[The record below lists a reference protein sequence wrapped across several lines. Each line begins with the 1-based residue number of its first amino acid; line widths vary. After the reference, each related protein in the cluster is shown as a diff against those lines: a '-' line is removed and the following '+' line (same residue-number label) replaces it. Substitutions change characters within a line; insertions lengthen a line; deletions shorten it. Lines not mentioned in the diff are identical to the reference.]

1 MTLITLG
8 RMGPSAKGWAWLAM
22 SLLAL
27 SGLWACSANPGAFGS
42 SSGRADLIT
51 DSDEPENRKRAR
63 IRMELAVGY
72 FEQGQTMIALDEV
85 KLALLADPLF
95 ADAHNLRG
103 LVYMRL
109 NELLLAQDSFH
120 RSLALD
126 PKNMNVM
133 HNLGWL
139 QCQQTH
145 FPQAVESFGRALADP
160 TYTGR
165 AKTWLTQGLCQI
177 RAGNLP
183 HAETSLERSYELDP
197 ANPITGYNLSQLLF
211 RRGELVRAQFQV
223 RRINNS
229 ELANAESL
237 WLGIKVERRL
247 QNLVGAQQ
255 WGDQLKKR
263 FPQSTELSAYERGQ
277 FDD

>member
-1 MTLITLG
+1 MNRITSVCTAS
-8 RMGPSAKGWAWLAM
+8 SARRWIGLAV
-22 SLLAL
+22 SLLVL
-27 SGLWACSANPGAFGS
+27 SGLWSCSTQPGAYGK
-42 SSGRADLIT
+42 SSGQADLIT

-72 FEQGQTMIALDEV
+72 FEQGQTRIALDEV

-103 LVYMRL
+103 LVYMRM
-109 NELLLAQDSFH
+109 NELPLAQDSFQ

-126 PKNMNVM
+126 PKNMNVV

-139 QCQQTH
+139 QCQQAR
-145 FPQAVESFGRALADP
+145 FVQAVESFGRALADP

-165 AKTWLTQGLCQI
+165 AKTWLTQGLCQM
-177 RAGNLP
+177 RAGELSQ
-183 HAETSLERSYELDP
+183 AESSLSRSYELDP
-197 ANPITGYNLSQLLF
+197 GNPITGYNLSQLLY

-223 RRINNS
+223 QRINNS

-247 QNLVGAQQ
+247 QNLVVVQQ
-255 WGDQLKKR
+255 LVDQLKKR
-263 FPQSTELSAYERGQ
+263 FPQSAELIAYERGQ